1 MVKSLAGK
9 AIVPVAL
16 AVTGFVIV
24 CCLLLYSVL
33 KADMTDTAILHA
45 SSLAGVVVRSTHYA
59 MLKSD
64 RETLRNIIVNI
75 GEQHDVE
82 HVRIFNKKGLIEF
95 SANRG
100 EVNRLVD
107 KTTAGCIGC
116 HAGPVP
122 TAKLGEMQQARQ
134 FENERGR
141 AVLAITAPIYNE
153 PECYTASCHFHTANQ
168 KVLGTLDIGL
178 SLQPL
183 QKALSTMRSRM
194 MVFSVLILFIT
205 VGGVAALLRRMIL
218 TPVRKLAEY
227 CDALGRGNFPPEVPC
242 CEGEIEKLAQSLK
255 DITVRLKNFES
266 QLPGVATKGNST
278 ETTGEEAPPLK
289 TPSEKMPEHSDTE
302 RVER

>member
-1 MVKSLAGK
+1 MVKSLVGK

-24 CCLLLYSVL
+24 CCILLYSVL

-45 SSLAGVVVRSTHYA
+45 SSLAEVVVKSTRYA

-64 RETLRNIIVNI
+64 RETLGNIIDNI

-100 EVNRLVD
+100 EVNRIVD

-122 TAKLGEMQQARQ
+122 TAKLGAMQQARQ
-134 FENERGR
+134 FENEQGR

-153 PECYTASCHFHTANQ
+153 PECYTAACHFHTANQ

-178 SLQPL
+178 SRQPL

-194 MVFSVLILFIT
+194 IAFSIFILFIT

-218 TPVRKLAEY
+218 VPVKNLAEY
-227 CDALGRGNFPPEVPC
+227 CDELEQGNYSAEIPR
-242 CEGEIEKLAQSLK
+242 CEGELEKLAQALK
-255 DITVRLKNFES
+255 KIAVKMKN
-266 QLPGVATKGNST
+266 L
-278 ETTGEEAPPLK
+278 
-289 TPSEKMPEHSDTE
+289 E
-302 RVER
+302 R

>member
-16 AVTGFVIV
+16 AVTGFVVI

-33 KADMTDTAILHA
+33 KADMTDSAILHA
-45 SSLAGVVVRSTHYA
+45 SSLAGVVVKSTRYA

-64 RETLRNIIVNI
+64 RETLRNIIANI

-82 HVRIFNKKGLIEF
+82 HVRIFSKKGLIEF
-95 SANRG
+95 SANQG

-122 TAKLGEMQQARQ
+122 TAKLGAMQQARQ
-134 FENERGR
+134 FDNERGR

-153 PECYTASCHFHTANQ
+153 PECYTASCHFHNASQ

-178 SLQPL
+178 SRQPL

-194 MVFSVLILFIT
+194 VAFSILILFIT

-218 TPVRKLAEY
+218 TPVKKLTEY
-227 CDALGRGNFPPEVPC
+227 CAELERGNYPTEITG

-255 DITVRLKNFES
+255 NITVTLKNYES
-266 QLPGVATKGNST
+266 QLPGDVIKASVAGNS
-278 ETTGEEAPPLK
+278 GEEAPSSK
-289 TPSEKMPEHSDTE
+289 TSSEKIPDQSGTE
-302 RVER
+302 NFER